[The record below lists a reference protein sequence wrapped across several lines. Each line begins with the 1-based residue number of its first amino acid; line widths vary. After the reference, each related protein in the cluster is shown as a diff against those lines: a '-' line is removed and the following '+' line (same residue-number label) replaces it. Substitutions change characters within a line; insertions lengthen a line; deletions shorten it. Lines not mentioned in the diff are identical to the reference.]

1 VRKIA
6 WLSLSAPRTSEPS
19 FDEENQEITYGAVHV
34 VTGLQCDLVL
44 GTTAQVVAAGPN
56 RLFVTEESEDRYA
69 GWEEL
74 MTYDDAINLLGAE
87 DDGND

>member
-1 VRKIA
+1 
-6 WLSLSAPRTSEPS
+6 
-19 FDEENQEITYGAVHV
+19 
-34 VTGLQCDLVL
+34 
-44 GTTAQVVAAGPN
+44 
-56 RLFVTEESEDRYA
+56 VTEESEDRYA